1 MERIEVNV
9 ETGEVTV
16 IQYTP
21 EEEAAALA
29 YAASLPPEP
38 VPAKPTLEELQ
49 AQLAA
54 LTSQI
59 QHYADGNVSAISI
72 SGDTPIS
79 GATFNVPGV

>member
-29 YAASLPPEP
+29 YAATVQEAVPPR
-38 VPAKPTLEELQ
+38 PTLEELQ

-79 GATFNVPGV
+79 GVSFNVKGV

>member
-1 MERIEVNV
+1 MERIEVNI
-9 ETGEVTV
+9 ETGEVKV

-29 YAASLPPEP
+29 YAATVQEP
-38 VPAKPTLEELQ
+38 VPPKPTLEELQ

-59 QHYADGNVSAISI
+59 QHYAEGNVSAIAITSDVPLGGV
-72 SGDTPIS
+72 S
-79 GATFNVPGV
+79 FNVKGV

>member
-9 ETGEVTV
+9 ETGEVKV

-29 YAASLPPEP
+29 YAVTVQEP
-38 VPAKPTLEELQ
+38 VQFKPTLEELQ

-54 LTSQI
+54 
-59 QHYADGNVSAISI
+59 ISTQMQLLAAE
-72 SGDTPIS
+72 G
-79 GATFNVPGV
+79 

>member
-9 ETGEVTV
+9 ETGEVKV

-29 YAASLPPEP
+29 YAATVQEP
-38 VPAKPTLEELQ
+38 VSPKPTLEELQ

-54 LTSQI
+54 ISAQI
-59 QHYADGNVSAISI
+59 QSL
-72 SGDTPIS
+72 
-79 GATFNVPGV
+79 ATRT

>member
-16 IQYTP
+16 IQFTA

-29 YAASLPPEP
+29 YAVSLPAPVEP
-38 VPAKPTLEELQ
+38 PKPTITELH

-54 LTSQI
+54 LSAQI
-59 QHYADGNVSAISI
+59 AALA
-72 SGDTPIS
+72 
-79 GATFNVPGV
+79 GATP

>member
-49 AQLAA
+49 AQLA
-54 LTSQI
+54 
-59 QHYADGNVSAISI
+59 SI
-72 SGDTPIS
+72 SAQMQELANTP
-79 GATFNVPGV
+79 

>member
-16 IQYTP
+16 IQFTP

-54 LTSQI
+54 ISAQI
-59 QHYADGNVSAISI
+59 RELANA
-72 SGDTPIS
+72 
-79 GATFNVPGV
+79 

>member
-29 YAASLPPEP
+29 YAASLPAPVEP
-38 VPAKPTLEELQ
+38 PKPTLEELQ

-54 LTSQI
+54 ISAQI
-59 QHYADGNVSAISI
+59 QSLANAG
-72 SGDTPIS
+72 
-79 GATFNVPGV
+79 